1 TLDDVAC
8 LNLKTDNL
16 NRTDM
21 LTADLSHVM
30 MATPG
35 IIEPIGGAQTTIE
48 PLITTSPD
56 SMKIPAEKLS
66 GLPDVAGLLA
76 EFKPDNKRYI
86 LAAHVTGT
94 AESAF
99 PDGPP
104 NPPDPAKPATKEA
117 EAA

>member
-1 TLDDVAC
+1 
-8 LNLKTDNL
+8 NLHTDNL
-16 NRTDM
+16 NRNDM
-21 LTADLSHVM
+21 ITADLSHVM

-35 IIEPIGGAQTTIE
+35 IIEPIEGAKTAIE
-48 PLITTSPD
+48 ALITTSPD
-56 SMKIPAEKLS
+56 SMKIPAEKLT
-66 GLPDVAGLLA
+66 GLLDVAGLLA

-104 NPPDPAKPATKEA
+104 KPPDPAKPESKEGETAPAT
-117 EAA
+117 